1 MCSGGGCLSC
11 ELGNTDMGVVFSGRD
26 DVLDADGD
34 APDDGTDVELFVVKL
49 SGANDELCS
58 DDVFDIIDDSGC
70 ECIEA
75 DRPLLCAANA
85 L

>member
-11 ELGNTDMGVVFSGRD
+11 EFGNTDVGVVFSGRD

-49 SGANDELCS
+49 NGANDELCS
-58 DDVFDIIDDSGC
+58 DDFDIIDDSGC
-70 ECIEA
+70 IEA
-75 DRPLLCAANA
+75 DKPLL
-85 L
+85 